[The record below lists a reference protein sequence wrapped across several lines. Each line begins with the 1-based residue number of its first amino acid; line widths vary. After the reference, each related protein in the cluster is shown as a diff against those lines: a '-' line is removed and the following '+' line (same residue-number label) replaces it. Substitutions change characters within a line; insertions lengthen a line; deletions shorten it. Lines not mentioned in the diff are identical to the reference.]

1 MNLIIKITKQLTI
14 WQSIMLFFG
23 LLATT
28 SYAQKPASTGNI
40 AYPYRAAPTIVQ
52 SGKNFHILYNNS
64 GSHIIDS
71 VTLKATYWNVKLT
84 LDSVQKG
91 HFEYDMFTKQYTN
104 NKIWVSVPDDAPE
117 EMYDLLV
124 YAAGE
129 TFIAKRAVK
138 VVKEFSDRHTFIH
151 ITDTHVSRQ
160 WVGTADN
167 GYAKELELL
176 DRFISVANII
186 APDFVI
192 VTGDL
197 IHHYTRFDADETGW
211 GGREVTS
218 ATEKPGIEEKYRN
231 YFEGAKGFRGVQA
244 INAPVFSTPGNH
256 DFYGVKEDDY
266 MAKSLQW
273 NNYCGKR
280 VFTFSYAGTRVL
292 LSDNYLGDPVVDIP
306 ANATMSG
313 YQGQVFEHF
322 LGTEG
327 EGKLIIMA
335 QHNHTRF
342 DTTFLN
348 KHQIRLV
355 VNGHNHAPLVKK
367 IGKIPTLSIR
377 PGVVC
382 RSGEIKRWE
391 EVLGLFRIFNIDGGN
406 FKYSEPLRFCADP
419 IDDYNKIDLNL
430 TLNYKQ
436 DNTGKSTAN
445 EATIKN
451 KLSANLPKCHIRFVV
466 KKGNYKVEGGQ
477 LYQTVNS
484 GTLTILDVRA
494 DVDACSTKTVKV
506 MPAM

>member
-1 MNLIIKITKQLTI
+1 MNLITKTTKQLAI
-14 WQSIMLFFG
+14 WQSIILFFG
-23 LLATT
+23 FLAT
-28 SYAQKPASTGNI
+28 SYAQTPFSNI
-40 AYPYRAAPTIVQ
+40 IYPFRADPVIVQ

-64 GSHIIDS
+64 GGHSIDS
-71 VTLKATYWNVKLT
+71 VTLKAEYWNVKLT

-91 HFEYDMFTKQYTN
+91 HFEYDMFTRQSTN
-104 NKIWVSVPDDAPE
+104 NKIWVSVPANAPE
-117 EMYDLLV
+117 EMYDLMV

-138 VVKEFSDRHTFIH
+138 VVKTFSDKHTFIH
-151 ITDTHVSRQ
+151 ISDTHVSRN
-160 WVGTADN
+160 WVGTANN

-186 APDFVI
+186 CPDFVV

-197 IHHYTRFDADETGW
+197 IMNYTRFDADENGW
-211 GGREVTS
+211 GGTEVSS
-218 ATEKPGIEEKYRN
+218 ATAKPGVVEKYQS

-244 INAPVFSTPGNH
+244 IDAPVFSTTGNH

-280 VFTFSYAGTRVL
+280 VFTFSYAGTRML

-313 YQGQVFEHF
+313 YQGQLFEHF
-322 LGTEG
+322 LKTNG

-342 DTTFLN
+342 DTAFLN
-348 KHQIRLV
+348 KHHIRLV
-355 VNGHNHAPLVKK
+355 LNGHNHAPLVKK
-367 IGKIPTLSIR
+367 IGTIPTLSIR

-391 EVLGLFRIFNIDGGN
+391 EVLGFFRIFRVDGSD
-406 FKYSEPLRFCADP
+406 FKYSEPLRFCSNPA
-419 IDDYNKIDLNL
+419 DDYTKLDLNL
-430 TLNYKQ
+430 TLNYKKN
-436 DNTGKSTAN
+436 NTGRSTAN

-451 KLSANLPKCHIRFVV
+451 KLPVNLPKCHVRFVM
-466 KKGNYKVEGGQ
+466 KKGTYKIEGGQ
-477 LYQTVNS
+477 LYQTVNT
-484 GTLTILDVRA
+484 GALTILDVKA
-494 DVDACSTKTVKV
+494 DVDACSTKTVKAIAV
-506 MPAM
+506 M